1 MSNQSTILQLPFLSK
16 AIILLCWICLFFN
29 ATQAQYNVQFV
40 IKNQPTSHLNDTIYM
55 AGNVNKWNAAAKGS
69 QFVKDRN
76 EYTLQIKN
84 SPKQLYQFKLTRGT
98 WDKVESTGAGD
109 LLANRE
115 LNVESDTIIEL
126 DIAAW
131 QDDFIKLEKKHTAS
145 SNVILMDTAFAM
157 PQLSRSR
164 RIWLYLPE
172 GYASNK
178 KKKYPVIYMHDGQNL
193 FDDLSA
199 AYGEWGVDEC
209 LDSIIR
215 NGKQGC
221 IVVGIDNGPQRMNEY
236 NPDDNERFGK
246 GEGKQY
252 VEFIA
257 TTLKPFIDRNY
268 RTLPGKNSTL
278 IAGSSMGGLISLY
291 AMLQYPDVFG
301 KAGIFSPAIWVANSI
316 DTLTDSVAG
325 KLSGKLF
332 FYTGGQEGESTIN
345 NVIRIQE
352 KIGKKS
358 SAMIYSVIDKDGI
371 HNEAAWRKWFPV
383 FYNWIMADGWN
394 SISNKTD

>member
-1 MSNQSTILQLPFLSK
+1 MSNQPTILQLPFLRKSI
-16 AIILLCWICLFFN
+16 ALLCWLCLFFN
-29 ATQAQYNVQFV
+29 PVEAQYNVQFL
-40 IKNQPTSHLNDTIYM
+40 IKSQPALHADDTIYL
-55 AGNVNKWNAAAKGS
+55 ADNINQWNPASKAS
-69 QFVKDRN
+69 QFVKDGKHHV
-76 EYTLQIKN
+76 LQIKN
-84 SPKQLYQFKLTRGT
+84 LPKHLYQFKLTRGT
-98 WDKVESTGAGD
+98 WNKVESTAAGAV
-109 LLANRE
+109 LANRQ

-131 QDDFIKLEKKHTAS
+131 EDDFTKFEKKHTTS
-145 SNVILMDTAFAM
+145 PNVTLMDTAFAM
-157 PQLSRSR
+157 PQLGRSR
-164 RIWLYLPE
+164 KIWLYLPD
-172 GYASNK
+172 GYAGNK
-178 KKKYPVIYMHDGQNL
+178 KKKYPVLYIQDGQNL

-199 AYGEWGVDEC
+199 AYGEWGIDEC
-209 LDSIIR
+209 IDSIIR

-221 IVVGIDNGPQRMNEY
+221 IVVGIENSIQRMTEY

-246 GEGKQY
+246 GEGRKY

-257 TTLKPFIDRNY
+257 KTLKPFIDSHY
-268 RTLPGKNSTL
+268 RTLPGKDNTI
-278 IAGSSMGGLISLY
+278 IAGSSIGGLISLY

-316 DTLTDSVAG
+316 DSLADAVAG

-332 FYTGGQEGESTIN
+332 LYTGGQEGETTLN

-358 SAMIYSVIDKDGI
+358 SAMIYSIIDKDGI

-383 FYNWIMADGWN
+383 FYKWIMADGWN
-394 SISNKTD
+394 TITNKGD